1 MSSTAITSKTASV
14 RTPAGTPKKAAAT
27 NAAVTESPGNWK
39 HPRLA
44 EITRRQNATRFS
56 EKNLRIILYNVLTF
70 VMVVVVRSNAAIQKH
85 TQKYSPS
92 IRGYIW
98 WAFLGLHVIPLV
110 NIGLALLPL
119 LRTKDDV
126 ADIPLTAAQRQL
138 LGLPPSSAPATPGT
152 GFSTPPRYA
161 RTPSFSGSVGSAKS
175 FSTSPLLGKGPGS
188 SSPGPLLGSPAN
200 LKVNGSG
207 GASPFSPFSP
217 GGVGG
222 SPLFQKAVKSGQRR
236 GSFGGSPA
244 PLSSEKSSLSA
255 APTLVPDSS
264 ALSTGT
270 PNSSGK
276 RTSVALNSKWLY
288 EKGRRSSG
296 SGWAY

>member
-1 MSSTAITSKTASV
+1 MSSTAITSRTAAV
-14 RTPAGTPKKAAAT
+14 RTPVGTPQKAAAT
-27 NAAVTESPGNWK
+27 SAAVTESPGNWK
-39 HPRLA
+39 HPRLG

-56 EKNLRIILYNVLTF
+56 EKNLRIILYNALAF
-70 VMVVVVRSNAAIQKH
+70 VMVVVVRSNAAVQKH

-98 WAFLGLHVIPLV
+98 WAFLGLHLIPLV

-119 LRTKDDV
+119 LRAKDDIS
-126 ADIPLTAAQRQL
+126 DIPLTAAQRQL

-175 FSTSPLLGKGPGS
+175 FSTSPLLGKGAGG
-188 SSPGPLLGSPAN
+188 SPGPLLGSPGN

-207 GASPFSPFSP
+207 SASPFSPFSP

-222 SPLFQKAVKSGQRR
+222 SPLFQKAVKGGQRR

-244 PLSSEKSSLSA
+244 PLLSEKSLSA

-264 ALSTGT
+264 AISTGT
-270 PNSSGK
+270 PSPSGK

-296 SGWAY
+296 SGWAH